1 MALPVA
7 GRQRSTFGRKSKMIV
22 IDGIG
27 TFQPDEYGLVEGRNY
42 INVPALGV
50 ECRFMLKGYEGDSS
64 PTDFRDAML
73 RFIALSPQALIDA
86 SKHVYAYY
94 SDVRDSGW
102 GDPPEIPSA
111 EQVWEHVDFGTEAIV
126 SRRGNGDDR
135 VYISL
140 ECGCAWER
148 EHGLQI
154 VFREGSCISK
164 VGQFDGHVSNADAF
178 ADPSLEDTVY
188 AP

>member
-1 MALPVA
+1 
-7 GRQRSTFGRKSKMIV
+7 MIT

-27 TFQPDEYGLVEGRNY
+27 TFKPSDHGLLEGREY

-50 ECRFMLKGYEGDSS
+50 ECRFLLDGYEGD
-64 PTDFRDAML
+64 PYPDDYRDAML
-73 RFIALSPQALIDA
+73 RFMAMNSKVLSDA
-86 SKHVYAYY
+86 SEYVYAYY
-94 SDVRDSGW
+94 TDVKNSGW
-102 GDPPEIPSA
+102 GAPPEIPSA
-111 EQVWEHVDFGTEAIV
+111 EGVWDFVDFGTEAVV

-135 VYISL
+135 IYISL
-140 ECGCAWER
+140 ECNCAWEQ

-154 VFREGSCISK
+154 VFREGSVISK

-188 AP
+188 AS

>member
-1 MALPVA
+1 
-7 GRQRSTFGRKSKMIV
+7 MIT

-27 TFQPDEYGLVEGRNY
+27 TFEPGDYGLTEGRDY
-42 INVPALGV
+42 LNVPALGA
-50 ECRFMLKGYEGDSS
+50 ECRFMIEGYDGDAEPS
-64 PTDFRDAML
+64 DFRDAIL
-73 RFIALSPQALIDA
+73 RFIAMSPQVLTDA
-86 SKHVYAYY
+86 SIHVYAYY
-94 SDVRDSGW
+94 TDILNSGW
-102 GDPPEIPSA
+102 GGSPEIPSA
-111 EQVWEHVDFGTEAIV
+111 ERVWDFVNFGTDAIV

-135 VYISL
+135 IYISL
-140 ECGCAWER
+140 ECGCDWER

-154 VFREGSCISK
+154 VFREGNFISK

>member
-1 MALPVA
+1 
-7 GRQRSTFGRKSKMIV
+7 MIE

-27 TFQPDEYGLVEGRNY
+27 TFEPGDFGLTRGRNY
-42 INVPALGV
+42 LDVPALGV
-50 ECRFMLKGYEGDSS
+50 TCRFMLEGYEGDSR
-64 PTDFRDAML
+64 PDDFRDAMIRFVAL
-73 RFIALSPQALIDA
+73 RPQVLIDA
-86 SKHVYAYY
+86 SRHVYAYY
-94 SDVRDSGW
+94 SAIRNSGW
-102 GDPPEIPSA
+102 GDPPEIPNV
-111 EQVWEHVDFGTEAIV
+111 ERVWDFVDFGTDAIV

-135 VYISL
+135 IYISL

-154 VFREGSCISK
+154 VFREGSFISK

>member
-1 MALPVA
+1 
-7 GRQRSTFGRKSKMIV
+7 MIA

-27 TFQPDEYGLVEGRNY
+27 TFEPGEYGLIEGRDY
-42 INVPALGV
+42 INVPALGG
-50 ECRFMLKGYEGDSS
+50 ECRFMLDGYEGD
-64 PTDFRDAML
+64 PEPADYRDAML
-73 RFIALSPQALIDA
+73 RFIAQSPQVLIDA

-94 SDVRDSGW
+94 TDIKNSGW
-102 GDPPEIPSA
+102 GNPPEISSI
-111 EQVWEHVDFGTEAIV
+111 ERIWEFVDFGTNAIV
-126 SRRGNGDDR
+126 SRRGDGDDR
-135 VYISL
+135 IYISL

-154 VFREGSCISK
+154 VFREGNFISK

-188 AP
+188 AR

>member
-1 MALPVA
+1 
-7 GRQRSTFGRKSKMIV
+7 MIT

-27 TFQPDEYGLVEGRNY
+27 TFEPGEFGMIEGREY
-42 INVPALGV
+42 INVPMLGV
-50 ECRFMLKGYEGDSS
+50 ECRFMLEGYEGDSK
-64 PTDFRDAML
+64 PADFREAML
-73 RFIALSPQALIDA
+73 RFITLSPHVLTEAGR
-86 SKHVYAYY
+86 HVYAYY
-94 SDVRDSGW
+94 TDIRRSGW
-102 GDPPEIPSA
+102 GDPPDIPSA
-111 EQVWEHVDFGTEAIV
+111 ERVWDFVDFGTDAVV

-135 VYISL
+135 IYISL

-154 VFREGSCISK
+154 VFREGNFISK
-164 VGQFDGHVSNADAF
+164 IGQFDGHVSNADAF